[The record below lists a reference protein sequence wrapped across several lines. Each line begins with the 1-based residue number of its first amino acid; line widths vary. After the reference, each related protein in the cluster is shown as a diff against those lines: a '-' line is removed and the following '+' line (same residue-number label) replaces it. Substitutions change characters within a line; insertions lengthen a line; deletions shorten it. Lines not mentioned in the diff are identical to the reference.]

1 MTSRRDVVKYFEDKG
16 FWSVGGTKHEK
27 FTNGSVTILIKRHRE
42 IEDEVFYRLKKQA
55 GLK

>member
-1 MTSRRDVVKYFEDKG
+1 MTSRRDVVKYFKDRG
-16 FWSVGGTKHEK
+16 FWSVGRTKHEK